1 MSSPQEVTTG
11 RLRRHLLVFF
21 GRAWSPLQVTT
32 QWFLVSS
39 PLQVTTHKFRV
50 WRVVTSPGDDADVFV
65 PPRVHLVTPSNVLRD
80 FNYRYSFRS
89 STSLCEFLSIARS
102 GRIGNHIVREKHS
115 KCVMPSSVVR
125 KESVWSPRYP
135 SRTSRSELCK

>member
-1 MSSPQEVTTG
+1 MSPQEVTTG

-21 GRAWSPLQVTT
+21 GRA
-32 QWFLVSS
+32 SS

-102 GRIGNHIVREKHS
+102 GRIGNPIVREKYTEMNPCGLPGTFQELAEVS
-115 KCVMPSSVVR
+115 CVNNVDN
-125 KESVWSPRYP
+125 W
-135 SRTSRSELCK
+135 